1 MWLMLDKIP
10 LYVDTNW
17 PFVPHESEPNEKKW
31 KVINSFGVKRSNDRT
46 MLMI

>member
-17 PFVPHESEPNEKKW
+17 PFVPYKSEPNEKNMEGNK
-31 KVINSFGVKRSNDRT
+31 
-46 MLMI
+46 